1 MNGLQFADPTSPP
14 PINPVVSN
22 TQLLLETIL
31 LVAFMIGYYHMITST
46 ILTLSALHQSA
57 KNRADRSPEDQGQS
71 GEPFSAKKI
80 AAMLPSRTWRV
91 FVTHVVCIVAYMGII
106 LLMLLATLVL
116 VGLAKTVLDLEVA
129 YISLLLELYMFT
141 VCMIYFVLTISLV
154 EQVSTVEHVW
164 GWVAI
169 KRSATLLRGKKMTAI
184 SVLIFHTVCVYG
196 IYILQVAIFNHI
208 AYRERLTGGHS
219 LQARSV
225 LRCGNKFGLGW
236 CVYVAYILQLTL
248 RIGAPWTLPIAIAL
262 NVGLA
267 SLMFWFVIST
277 TTILYFS
284 CKATH
289 NERGLALP
297 MLISGKTGPRVD
309 YEPLFCIA
317 TNECGNKLS
326 QGAFGK
332 FPHGKR
338 DGFPTM
344 NVPTLT

>member
-57 KNRADRSPEDQGQS
+57 KNRADRSPEDQGQLS

-116 VGLAKTVLDLEVA
+116 VALAKTVLDLEVA
-129 YISLLLELYMFT
+129 YISLLLELYLFT
-141 VCMIYFVLTISLV
+141 VSLIYFVLNISLV
-154 EQVSTVEHVW
+154 EQVSTVERVW
-164 GWVAI
+164 GWAAI

-184 SVLIFHTVCVYG
+184 SVLIFHTVCVYA
-196 IYILQVAIFNHI
+196 IYILQVT
-208 AYRERLTGGHS
+208 LM
-219 LQARSV
+219 
-225 LRCGNKFGLGW
+225 LGP
-236 CVYVAYILQLTL
+236 
-248 RIGAPWTLPIAIAL
+248 PWTLPIAIAL

-267 SLMFWFVIST
+267 SLMFWFVITT

-297 MLISGKTGPRVD
+297 MLSAKTGPRVE
-309 YEPLFCIA
+309 YEPLSSA
-317 TNECGNKLS
+317 
-326 QGAFGK
+326 
-332 FPHGKR
+332 
-338 DGFPTM
+338 
-344 NVPTLT
+344 